1 MKLIN
6 CNIIVLILTI
16 LFVNLLN
23 AQNNEVTESVNE
35 VQDSSYIALSLNFI
49 SDAVFMG
56 RKDSI
61 SAPYLYPSVT
71 FHHKSGFYA
80 NGSFSY
86 LTEPNE
92 SRVDLSLI
100 TLGYDFSFK
109 KFEGDISVTKYFFNE
124 DSYNVI
130 SQVEA
135 DLTANLEYHFDVLKF
150 GVMAS
155 SFFSNDSKIDLILIS
170 EVSRDYITKNEKFQ
184 ISPTIGAYFGSQNF
198 YEQYYINTQFGSG
211 QSQGQGQ
218 GGSDNVLIQNNI
230 KINESEKFNLMAI
243 ELSLPI
249 WYVHEP
255 YAFLFAPN
263 LVLPQNESDLIID
276 NILVKENL
284 EITFYWMLGVSYL
297 F

>member
-1 MKLIN
+1 MKLITN
-6 CNIIVLILTI
+6 NILVLILTI
-16 LFVNLLN
+16 LFSNLLN
-23 AQNNEVTESVNE
+23 SQNNKVTESVSENS
-35 VQDSSYIALSLNFI
+35 DSSYIALSLNYI

-61 SAPYLYPSVT
+61 STPYLYPSIT

-86 LTEPNE
+86 LTQPNE

-100 TLGYDFSFK
+100 TLGYDFSIK
-109 KFEGDISVTKYFFNE
+109 KFEGDISLSKYFFNE

-130 SQVEA
+130 SQVET
-135 DLTANLEYHFDVLKF
+135 DLSVSLEYDFDFIKF

-155 SFFSNDSKIDLILIS
+155 SFFSSDNNTDLILTS
-170 EVSRDYITKNEKFQ
+170 ELSRDFITKNQKFQ
-184 ISPTIGAYFGSQNF
+184 ISPTIGASFGSQNF
-198 YEQYYINTQFGSG
+198 YEQYYTNTQFGNG
-211 QSQGQGQ
+211 KSQGQGQ
-218 GGSDNVLIQNNI
+218 GGSDNVVIQNNI

-249 WYVHEP
+249 WYVHKSC
-255 YAFLFAPN
+255 AFLFAPN
-263 LVLPQNESDLIID
+263 LVLPQNESELLID
-276 NILVKENL
+276 DILVKQDL
-284 EITFYWMLGVSYL
+284 DTTFYWMIGVSYM

>member
-1 MKLIN
+1 MKLIK
-6 CNIIVLILTI
+6 CKTLVLVLTI
-16 LFVNLLN
+16 LFTGLVT
-23 AQNNEVTESVNE
+23 AQNNEVTESVNKSI
-35 VQDSSYIALSLNFI
+35 DSSYIALSLNYI

-61 SAPYLYPSVT
+61 STPYLYPSIT

-86 LTEPNE
+86 LTKSNE

-100 TLGYDFSFK
+100 TLGYDFRIK

-124 DSYNVI
+124 NSYNVI
-130 SQVEA
+130 SQVET
-135 DLTANLEYHFDVLKF
+135 DLTVSLAYDFDVIKF

-155 SFFSNDSKIDLILIS
+155 SFFSNDSNTDLILVS
-170 EVSRDYITKNEKFQ
+170 ELSRDFITKNQRFQ
-184 ISPTIGAYFGSQNF
+184 TSPTIGAYFGSQNF

-211 QSQGQGQ
+211 QGQGQ
-218 GGSDNVLIQNNI
+218 GGNDNVLIQNNI

-249 WYVHEP
+249 WYVYKS

-263 LVLPQNESDLIID
+263 LVLPQNESELSID
-276 NILVKENL
+276 NIVVKENL
-284 EITFYWMLGVSYL
+284 ETTFYWMLGVSYT

>member
-1 MKLIN
+1 MKLIK
-6 CNIIVLILTI
+6 CKTLVLVLIIFFTGLVT
-16 LFVNLLN
+16 
-23 AQNNEVTESVNE
+23 AQNNEVTESVNKSI
-35 VQDSSYIALSLNFI
+35 DSSYIALSLNYI

-61 SAPYLYPSVT
+61 STPYLYPSIT

-86 LTEPNE
+86 LTKSNE

-100 TLGYDFSFK
+100 TLGYDFRIK

-124 DSYNVI
+124 NSYNVI
-130 SQVEA
+130 SQVET
-135 DLTANLEYHFDVLKF
+135 DLTVSLAYDFDVIKF

-155 SFFSNDSKIDLILIS
+155 SFFSNDSNTDLILVS
-170 EVSRDYITKNEKFQ
+170 ELSRDFITKNQRFQ
-184 ISPTIGAYFGSQNF
+184 TSPTIGAYFGSQNF

-211 QSQGQGQ
+211 QGQGQ
-218 GGSDNVLIQNNI
+218 GGNDNVLIQNNI

-249 WYVHEP
+249 WYVYKS

-263 LVLPQNESDLIID
+263 LVLPQNESELSID
-276 NILVKENL
+276 NIVVKENL
-284 EITFYWMLGVSYL
+284 ETTFYWMLGVSYT

>member
-1 MKLIN
+1 MKLIK
-6 CNIIVLILTI
+6 CKTLVLVLII
-16 LFVNLLN
+16 LFTGLVT
-23 AQNNEVTESVNE
+23 AQNNEVTESVNKSI
-35 VQDSSYIALSLNFI
+35 DSSYIALSLNYI

-61 SAPYLYPSVT
+61 STPYLYPSIT

-86 LTEPNE
+86 LTKSNE

-100 TLGYDFSFK
+100 TLGYDFRIK

-124 DSYNVI
+124 NSYNVI
-130 SQVEA
+130 SQVET
-135 DLTANLEYHFDVLKF
+135 DLTVSLAYDFDVIKF

-155 SFFSNDSKIDLILIS
+155 SFFSNDSNTDLILVS
-170 EVSRDYITKNEKFQ
+170 ELSRDFITKNQRFQ
-184 ISPTIGAYFGSQNF
+184 TSPTIGAYFGSQNF

-211 QSQGQGQ
+211 QGQGQ
-218 GGSDNVLIQNNI
+218 GGNDNVLIQNNI

-249 WYVHEP
+249 WYVYKS

-263 LVLPQNESDLIID
+263 LVLPQNESELSID
-276 NILVKENL
+276 NIVVKENL
-284 EITFYWMLGVSYL
+284 ETTFYWMLGVSYT